1 MSARVYL
8 TKKAKM
14 LMSISS
20 LSDWTVRYP
29 GLCSFKQQT
38 LAIPWFSGVVAPDF
52 PDTGAAV
59 IEGGTVWGIYLKRLK
74 FTYSQAR

>member
-38 LAIPWFSGVVAPDF
+38 LAIPWFSGQL
-52 PDTGAAV
+52 TRELWLLTSLTLGLQSLKAALS
-59 IEGGTVWGIYLKRLK
+59 GG
-74 FTYSQAR
+74 FTSRG